1 MARKPLFEHF
11 VIGRRRCGRE
21 GVAERLELV
30 PGRVEIVAAER
41 DMLDTLAIIGAQI
54 FLDLALAASALFVER
69 DANLAVGGGNRFRRP
84 SGTFALDVEI
94 EEPAKARDPFNRRTS
109 A

>member
-1 MARKPLFEHF
+1 MARKPLFEHL
-11 VIGRRRCGRE
+11 VIGCRRRWGE

-54 FLDLALAASALFVER
+54 FLDLALVGRAIFAER
-69 DANLAVGGGNRFRRP
+69 DANLAVGRPEDGRGGKESVSTCRSQWSPYHYNK
-84 SGTFALDVEI
+84 I
-94 EEPAKARDPFNRRTS
+94 Y
-109 A
+109 